1 MPVLQKYQSP
11 LGCNCEKKQKKTK
24 WVLVPIYICKAY
36 EEKCGY
42 HLLRCASHCFLAGT
56 RHSSSLC
63 SLLSVLP
70 LSLPTISLSPLGS
83 YSRAAD
89 LKKESCNNWLVAL
102 AFSLFLFQ
110 LLPSLLF
117 FPLSSSLPYASPLLI
132 SPCSPSPPLP
142 LPSPCRKCAWT
153 SGGIRF
159 TQPLPGWSC
168 LQAMDVQLVLTLNHL
183 PACCGAITTRV
194 NKVPIIRAII

>member
-1 MPVLQKYQSP
+1 MSVLQKYQSP
-11 LGCNCEKKQKKTK
+11 LGCNCEKKQTKRK
-24 WVLVPIYICKAY
+24 WVLVPIYICNAY

-132 SPCSPSPPLP
+132 SPCSPPPPLP
-142 LPSPCRKCAWT
+142 LPSPCRKCA
-153 SGGIRF
+153 
-159 TQPLPGWSC
+159 
-168 LQAMDVQLVLTLNHL
+168 
-183 PACCGAITTRV
+183 
-194 NKVPIIRAII
+194 